1 MKGVSLHG
9 RPLYLDMQATTPVDP
24 RVLDAMLPYFVDSY
38 GNPHSRTHMFGWEAE
53 SAVEDARK
61 ALDGISQAVTR
72 ITGMSQQMAA
82 ASEQQ
87 SHVADDISRQITRIA
102 QLSDHSAG
110 QAQEGAQ
117 ISQDLEHMAEYLHSL
132 AERFNR

>member
-1 MKGVSLHG
+1 VVADEVRSL
-9 RPLYLDMQATTPVDP
+9 A
-24 RVLDAMLPYFVDSY
+24 
-38 GNPHSRTHMFGWEAE
+38 SRTRQSTEQIHQIISDLRAGAE
-53 SAVEDARK
+53 RAVLTAGKGEEISRGSVQSVESVRDA
-61 ALDGISQAVTR
+61 LEGISSAVTR

-82 ASEQQ
+82 ASEEQ

-110 QAQEGAQ
+110 QAHQGAA
-117 ISQDLEHMAEYLHSL
+117 ISRELEEMADYLHSL